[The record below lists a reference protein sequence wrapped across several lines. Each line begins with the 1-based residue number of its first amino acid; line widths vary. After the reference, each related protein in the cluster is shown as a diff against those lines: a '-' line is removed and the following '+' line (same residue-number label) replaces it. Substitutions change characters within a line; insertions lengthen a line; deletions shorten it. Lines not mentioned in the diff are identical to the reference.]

1 MSYRV
6 KRKLPDNEYVQLKN
20 ADKEDCKQ
28 LLRSLK
34 DKWNEVKDVGVAFGD
49 DPFVVNLKRDTLTV
63 TKGDR
68 VVDQYIIE
76 KS

>member
-1 MSYRV
+1 MPYRV

-20 ADKEDCKQ
+20 ADKEDCKE

-34 DKWNEVKDVGVAFGD
+34 NKWNEVKDVGVDFGD
-49 DPFVVNLKRDTLTV
+49 DPFVVSLKRDTLTV

>member
-1 MSYRV
+1 MPYRV

-20 ADKEDCKQ
+20 ADKDDCKQ

-34 DKWNEVKDVGVAFGD
+34 DKWNEVKDVGVDFGD
-49 DPFVVNLKRDTLTV
+49 DPFVVELKRDTLTV